1 MSHSCFVHSSTDGH
15 LGCFHILVILSN
27 VAMNTGVLMF
37 FQISVLGFFGY
48 IPRSG
53 ISGSKAD
60 PFLIFLRYFHTAFHR
75 GCTSLHFHQHC
86 KRVPLSPHPHQ
97 HLLFV
102 DLLMITILTGVRWYL
117 IVVLICICLM
127 IRDIVHF
134 SYVYGPS
141 VCPLG
146 EVSIQ
151 VLWPFF
157 NWVV

>member
-1 MSHSCFVHSSTDGH
+1 MSRCCFIYSSTDGH
-15 LGCFHILVILSN
+15 LGSFHILVIVNN
-27 VAMNTGVLMF
+27 VAMNIRVLMF

-102 DLLMITILTGVRWYL
+102 YIFMIAILTDVKWYL
-117 IVVLICICLM
+117 TT
-127 IRDIVHF
+127 
-134 SYVYGPS
+134 
-141 VCPLG
+141 PL
-146 EVSIQ
+146 
-151 VLWPFF
+151 
-157 NWVV
+157 